1 MNRLRYILLATVA
14 VFFVAATAQD
24 ITGQEYWLDGDV
36 GNKQSL
42 ESSQATIDI
51 SSLAKGLH
59 SITMRVKKEI
69 VVNEQNVSLWS
80 SPVTK
85 YFLIPRAQVDASS
98 ISSCEYWFDGDI
110 GNRMEL
116 GSSVAM
122 LNVAT
127 LSKGIH
133 TISMQAKDDKGKL
146 SSTVT
151 KYFII
156 PKEETTASAVRYMY
170 WFDDDLDNKVVV
182 ETTDKLFTVEVGGL
196 SEGKHTIYWRV
207 GDSNGTWSQQV
218 NNRLFNYVLPPT
230 GVGALSSDIQLALHD
245 DLQAGY
251 CTEYDA
257 ANERIQVEEL
267 TTIPANTGV
276 LLRGKGYEKVTLL
289 ETEGEENTDDN
300 QLIASVGKTLLTSSE
315 AIDTEGKFL
324 IGSVDDWKEFATQV
338 STKPDLNAV
347 MTADVDLGDEQTKI
361 GTSSK
366 PYKGV
371 FDGQGHTL
379 TVHLTGGNDIAPFVS
394 ISNAKIKNLHVDG
407 TITVTGMRGSGI
419 ASYVAGNSTI
429 ENCRSSVI
437 ITTSAG
443 ADFDGG
449 GFIGRVN
456 GGYTVSFTNCL
467 FDGQILKTSNADAF
481 SCGGFVGWTQ
491 SGASATLENCF
502 FNPSAPI
509 TINEYSSDRTFVSG
523 YSGGTI
529 TNCYFTLMFVEA
541 QGTDASVMSKTS
553 VATALGSGWTIQ
565 DNHVVPIMVADE
577 GDYINFYL
585 NNSLFLKV
593 ESMVIIPANKAYLR
607 LPSSV
612 VGETKVVKLWWGN
625 EEPSPIATSISEA
638 TQEKVQSDDWF
649 TIEGIKL
656 NGKPTEK
663 GIYIRNGKKIIIK

>member
-1 MNRLRYILLATVA
+1 MLG
-14 VFFVAATAQD
+14 QGS
-24 ITGQEYWLDGDV
+24 ITEKEYWIDQQIDER
-36 GNKQSL
+36 QSL
-42 ESSQATIDI
+42 GLSPTEVDI
-51 SSLAKGLH
+51 SQLSTGVHAV
-59 SITMRVKKEI
+59 TVRVKD
-69 VVNEQNVSLWS
+69 NNNLWS
-80 SPVTK
+80 APVTK
-85 YFLIPRAQVDASS
+85 HFVITPPSS
-98 ISSCEYWFDGDI
+98 KATTISEREYWFDGHIGERKSLDNSVATIDI
-110 GNRMEL
+110 PDLSMGVHSITLRVKDNNDL
-116 GSSVAM
+116 WSSV
-122 LNVAT
+122 
-127 LSKGIH
+127 
-133 TISMQAKDDKGKL
+133 
-146 SSTVT
+146 VT
-151 KYFII
+151 QYFLV
-156 PKEETTASAVRYMY
+156 PQKTTERNIVRYMY
-170 WFDDDLDNKVVV
+170 WIDDDIDNMVIAEVAGS
-182 ETTDKLFTVEVGGL
+182 DRIINVEVGGL

-230 GVGALSSDIQLALHD
+230 GVGAFSSDIQLALHD

-315 AIDTEGKFL
+315 TIEAEGKFL
-324 IGSVDDWKEFATQV
+324 IGSVEDWKEFATQV
-338 STKPDLNAV
+338 SKKSDLNAV

-361 GTSSK
+361 GT
-366 PYKGV
+366 YKGV

-379 TVHLTGGNDIAPFVS
+379 TVHLTGGDDISPFGT
-394 ISNAKIKNLHVDG
+394 ISNAQIKNLHIDG
-407 TITVTGMRGSGI
+407 TITVSGMHGSSI

-429 ENCRSSVI
+429 ENCRSSVV
-437 ITTSAG
+437 ITTSRNNY
-443 ADFDGG
+443 FDSG
-449 GFIGRVN
+449 GFVGRVN
-456 GGYTVSFTNCL
+456 SGNTVSFTNCL
-467 FDGQILKTSNADAF
+467 FDGQLLKTSNASTY

-491 SGASATLENCF
+491 DGGASATLENCF
-502 FNPSAPI
+502 FNPSASI
-509 TINEYSSDRTFVSG
+509 TINEYESNRTFVSG
-523 YSGGTI
+523 KSGGTI
-529 TNCYFTLMFVEA
+529 TNCYYTLMFVEP
-541 QGTDASVMSKTS
+541 QGTDASEMSKTE
-553 VATALGSGWTIQ
+553 VAAALGPGWTIQ

-577 GDYINFYL
+577 GDYTNFYL
-585 NNSLFLKV
+585 SDSRFLKV
-593 ESMVIIPANKAYLR
+593 ESLVILPANRAYLR

-663 GIYIRNGKKIIIK
+663 GIYIRNGKKIIVK

>member
-1 MNRLRYILLATVA
+1 MNRLLIVYCFLL
-14 VFFVAATAQD
+14 
-24 ITGQEYWLDGDV
+24 
-36 GNKQSL
+36 
-42 ESSQATIDI
+42 
-51 SSLAKGLH
+51 SSLAMLGQGSISEKEYWIDQQIDERQSLGLSPTEVDISQLSTGVH
-59 SITMRVKKEI
+59 AVTVRVKD
-69 VVNEQNVSLWS
+69 NNNLWS
-80 SPVTK
+80 APVTK
-85 YFLIPRAQVDASS
+85 HFVITPPSS
-98 ISSCEYWFDGDI
+98 KATTISEREYWFDGHIGERKSLDNSVATIDI
-110 GNRMEL
+110 PDLSMGVHSITLRVKDNHDL
-116 GSSVAM
+116 WSSV
-122 LNVAT
+122 
-127 LSKGIH
+127 
-133 TISMQAKDDKGKL
+133 
-146 SSTVT
+146 VT
-151 KYFII
+151 QYFLV
-156 PKEETTASAVRYMY
+156 PQKTTERNIVRYMY
-170 WFDDDLDNKVVV
+170 WIDDDIDNMVIAEVAGSNRIIN
-182 ETTDKLFTVEVGGL
+182 VEVGGL

-230 GVGALSSDIQLALHD
+230 GIGALSSDIQLALHD

-315 AIDTEGKFL
+315 TIEAEGKFL

-338 STKPDLNAV
+338 SKKSDLNAV
-347 MTADVDLGDEQTKI
+347 MTADIDLGDEQTKI
-361 GTSSK
+361 GT
-366 PYKGV
+366 YKGI

-379 TVHLTGGNDIAPFVS
+379 TVHLTGGDDISPFGT
-394 ISNAKIKNLHVDG
+394 ISNAQIKNLHIDG
-407 TITVTGMRGSGI
+407 TITVSGMHGSSI

-429 ENCRSSVI
+429 ENCRSSVV
-437 ITTSAG
+437 ITTSRNNY
-443 ADFDGG
+443 FDSG
-449 GFIGRVN
+449 GFVGRVN
-456 GGYTVSFTNCL
+456 SGNTISFINCL
-467 FDGQILKTSNADAF
+467 FDGQLLKTSNASTY

-491 SGASATLENCF
+491 DGGASATLENCF
-502 FNPSAPI
+502 FNPSASI
-509 TINEYSSDRTFVSG
+509 TINEYESNRTFVSG
-523 YSGGTI
+523 KSGGTI
-529 TNCYFTLMFVEA
+529 TNCYYTLMFVEP
-541 QGTDASVMSKTS
+541 QGTDASEMSKTE
-553 VATALGSGWTIQ
+553 VAAALGPGWTIQ

-585 NNSLFLKV
+585 SDSRFLKV
-593 ESMVIIPANKAYLR
+593 ESLVILPANRSYLR

-663 GIYIRNGKKIIIK
+663 GIYIRNGRKVIVR

>member
-1 MNRLRYILLATVA
+1 MLG
-14 VFFVAATAQD
+14 QGS
-24 ITGQEYWLDGDV
+24 ITEKEYWIDQQIDER
-36 GNKQSL
+36 QSL
-42 ESSQATIDI
+42 GLSPTEVDI
-51 SSLAKGLH
+51 SQLSTGVHAV
-59 SITMRVKKEI
+59 TVRVKD
-69 VVNEQNVSLWS
+69 NNNLWS
-80 SPVTK
+80 APVTK
-85 YFLIPRAQVDASS
+85 HFVITPPSS
-98 ISSCEYWFDGDI
+98 KATTISEREYWFDGHIGERKSLDNSVATIDI
-110 GNRMEL
+110 PDLSMGVHSITLRVKDNNDL
-116 GSSVAM
+116 WSSV
-122 LNVAT
+122 
-127 LSKGIH
+127 
-133 TISMQAKDDKGKL
+133 
-146 SSTVT
+146 VT
-151 KYFII
+151 QYFLV
-156 PKEETTASAVRYMY
+156 PQKTTERNIVRYMY
-170 WFDDDLDNKVVV
+170 WIDDDIDNKVVV

-230 GVGALSSDIQLALHD
+230 GVGAFSSDIQLALHD

-315 AIDTEGKFL
+315 TIEAEGKFL
-324 IGSVDDWKEFATQV
+324 IGSVEDWKEFATQV
-338 STKPDLNAV
+338 SKKPDLNAV

-361 GTSSK
+361 GT
-366 PYKGV
+366 YKGV

-379 TVHLTGGNDIAPFVS
+379 TVHLTGGDDISPFGT
-394 ISNAKIKNLHVDG
+394 ISNAQIKNLHIDG
-407 TITVTGMRGSGI
+407 TITVSGMHGSSI

-429 ENCRSSVI
+429 ENCRSSVV
-437 ITTSAG
+437 ITTSRNNY
-443 ADFDGG
+443 FDSG
-449 GFIGRVN
+449 GFVGRVN
-456 GGYTVSFTNCL
+456 SGNTVSFTNCL
-467 FDGQILKTSNADAF
+467 FDGQLLKTSNASTY

-491 SGASATLENCF
+491 DGGASATLENCF
-502 FNPSAPI
+502 FNPSASI
-509 TINEYSSDRTFVSG
+509 TINEYESNRTFVSG
-523 YSGGTI
+523 KSGGTI
-529 TNCYFTLMFVEA
+529 TNCYYTLMFVEP
-541 QGTDASVMSKTS
+541 QGTDASEMSKTE
-553 VATALGSGWTIQ
+553 VAVALGPGWTIQ

-585 NNSLFLKV
+585 SDSRFLKV
-593 ESMVIIPANKAYLR
+593 ESLVILPANRSYLR

-663 GIYIRNGKKIIIK
+663 GIYIRNGKKIIVK

>member
-1 MNRLRYILLATVA
+1 ML
-14 VFFVAATAQD
+14 
-24 ITGQEYWLDGDV
+24 GQGSISEKEYWIDQQIDER
-36 GNKQSL
+36 QSL
-42 ESSQATIDI
+42 GLSPTEVDI
-51 SSLAKGLH
+51 SQLSTGVHAV
-59 SITMRVKKEI
+59 TVRVKD
-69 VVNEQNVSLWS
+69 NNNLWS
-80 SPVTK
+80 APVTK
-85 YFLIPRAQVDASS
+85 HFVITPPSS
-98 ISSCEYWFDGDI
+98 KATTISEREYWFDGHIGERKSLDNSVATIDI
-110 GNRMEL
+110 PDLSMGVHSITLRVKDNNDL
-116 GSSVAM
+116 WSSV
-122 LNVAT
+122 
-127 LSKGIH
+127 
-133 TISMQAKDDKGKL
+133 
-146 SSTVT
+146 VT
-151 KYFII
+151 QYFLV
-156 PKEETTASAVRYMY
+156 PQKTTERNIVRYMY
-170 WFDDDLDNKVVV
+170 WIDDDIDNMVIAEVAGS
-182 ETTDKLFTVEVGGL
+182 DRIINVEVGGL

-230 GVGALSSDIQLALHD
+230 GIGALSSDIQLALHD

-315 AIDTEGKFL
+315 TIEAEGKFL
-324 IGSVDDWKEFATQV
+324 IGSVEDWKEFATQV
-338 STKPDLNAV
+338 SKKSDLNAV
-347 MTADVDLGDEQTKI
+347 MTADIDLGDEQTKI
-361 GTSSK
+361 GT
-366 PYKGV
+366 YKGI

-379 TVHLTGGNDIAPFVS
+379 TVHLTGGDDISPFGT
-394 ISNAKIKNLHVDG
+394 ISNAQIKNLHIDG
-407 TITVTGMRGSGI
+407 TITVSGMHGSSI

-429 ENCRSSVI
+429 ENCRSSVV
-437 ITTSAG
+437 ITTSRNNY
-443 ADFDGG
+443 FDSG
-449 GFIGRVN
+449 GFVGRVN
-456 GGYTVSFTNCL
+456 SGNTVSFTNCL
-467 FDGQILKTSNADAF
+467 FDGQLLKTSNASTY

-491 SGASATLENCF
+491 DGGASATLENCF
-502 FNPSAPI
+502 FNPSASI
-509 TINEYSSDRTFVSG
+509 TINEYESNRTFVSG
-523 YSGGTI
+523 KSGGTI
-529 TNCYFTLMFVEA
+529 TNCYYTLMFVEP
-541 QGTDASVMSKTS
+541 QGTDASEMSKTE
-553 VATALGSGWTIQ
+553 VAAALGPGWTIQ

-585 NNSLFLKV
+585 SDSRFLKV
-593 ESMVIIPANKAYLR
+593 ESLVILPANRSYLR

-663 GIYIRNGKKIIIK
+663 GIYIRNGKKIIVK

>member
-1 MNRLRYILLATVA
+1 MNRLLIVYCFLL
-14 VFFVAATAQD
+14 
-24 ITGQEYWLDGDV
+24 
-36 GNKQSL
+36 
-42 ESSQATIDI
+42 
-51 SSLAKGLH
+51 SSLAMLGQG
-59 SITMRVKKEI
+59 SITEKEYWIDQQIDERQSLGLSPTEVDISQLSTGVHAVTVRVKD
-69 VVNEQNVSLWS
+69 NNNLWS
-80 SPVTK
+80 APVTK
-85 YFLIPRAQVDASS
+85 HFVITPPSS
-98 ISSCEYWFDGDI
+98 KATTISEREYWFDGHIGERKSLDNSVATIDI
-110 GNRMEL
+110 PDLSMGVHSITLRVKDNHDL
-116 GSSVAM
+116 WSSV
-122 LNVAT
+122 
-127 LSKGIH
+127 
-133 TISMQAKDDKGKL
+133 
-146 SSTVT
+146 VT
-151 KYFII
+151 QYFLV
-156 PKEETTASAVRYMY
+156 PQKTTERNIVRYMY
-170 WFDDDLDNKVVV
+170 WIDDDIDNKVVV

-230 GVGALSSDIQLALHD
+230 GIGALSSDIQLALHD

-315 AIDTEGKFL
+315 TIEAEGKFL
-324 IGSVDDWKEFATQV
+324 IGSVEDWKEFATQV
-338 STKPDLNAV
+338 SKKSDLNAV

-361 GTSSK
+361 GT
-366 PYKGV
+366 YKGV

-379 TVHLTGGNDIAPFVS
+379 TVHLTGGDDISPFGT
-394 ISNAKIKNLHVDG
+394 ISNAQIKNLHIDG
-407 TITVTGMRGSGI
+407 TITVSGMHGSSI

-429 ENCRSSVI
+429 ENCRSSVV
-437 ITTSAG
+437 ITTSRNNY
-443 ADFDGG
+443 FDSG
-449 GFIGRVN
+449 GFVGRVN
-456 GGYTVSFTNCL
+456 SGNTVSFTNCL
-467 FDGQILKTSNADAF
+467 FDGQLLKTSNASTY

-491 SGASATLENCF
+491 DGGASATLENCF
-502 FNPSAPI
+502 FNPSASI
-509 TINEYSSDRTFVSG
+509 TINEYESNRTFVSG
-523 YSGGTI
+523 KSGGTI
-529 TNCYFTLMFVEA
+529 TNCYYTLMFVEP
-541 QGTDASVMSKTS
+541 QGTDASEMSKTE
-553 VATALGSGWTIQ
+553 VAAALGPGWTIQ

-577 GDYINFYL
+577 GDYTNFYL
-585 NNSLFLKV
+585 SDSRFLKV
-593 ESMVIIPANKAYLR
+593 ESLVILPANRSYLR

-663 GIYIRNGKKIIIK
+663 GIYIRNGKKIIVK

>member
-1 MNRLRYILLATVA
+1 MNRLLIVYCFLL
-14 VFFVAATAQD
+14 
-24 ITGQEYWLDGDV
+24 
-36 GNKQSL
+36 
-42 ESSQATIDI
+42 
-51 SSLAKGLH
+51 SSLAMLGQGSISEKEYWIDQQIDERQSLGLSPTEVDISQLSTGVH
-59 SITMRVKKEI
+59 AVTVRVKD
-69 VVNEQNVSLWS
+69 NNNLWS
-80 SPVTK
+80 APVTK
-85 YFLIPRAQVDASS
+85 HFVITPPSS
-98 ISSCEYWFDGDI
+98 KATTISEREYWFDGHIGERKSLDNSVATIDI
-110 GNRMEL
+110 PDLSMGVHSITLRVKDNHDL
-116 GSSVAM
+116 WSSV
-122 LNVAT
+122 
-127 LSKGIH
+127 
-133 TISMQAKDDKGKL
+133 
-146 SSTVT
+146 VT
-151 KYFII
+151 QYFLV
-156 PKEETTASAVRYMY
+156 PQKTTERNIVRYMY
-170 WFDDDLDNKVVV
+170 WIDDDIDNMVIAEVVGSNRIIN
-182 ETTDKLFTVEVGGL
+182 VEVSGL

-315 AIDTEGKFL
+315 TIEAEGKFL
-324 IGSVDDWKEFATQV
+324 IGSVEDWKEFATQV
-338 STKPDLNAV
+338 SKKSDLNAV
-347 MTADVDLGDEQTKI
+347 MTADIDLGDEQTKI
-361 GTSSK
+361 GT
-366 PYKGV
+366 YKGI

-379 TVHLTGGNDIAPFVS
+379 TVHLTGGDDISPFGT
-394 ISNAKIKNLHVDG
+394 ISNAQIKNLHIDG
-407 TITVTGMRGSGI
+407 TITVSGMHGSSI

-429 ENCRSSVI
+429 ENCRSSVV
-437 ITTSAG
+437 ITTSRNNY
-443 ADFDGG
+443 FDSG
-449 GFIGRVN
+449 GFVGRVN
-456 GGYTVSFTNCL
+456 SGNTVSFTNCL
-467 FDGQILKTSNADAF
+467 FDGQLLKTSNASTY

-491 SGASATLENCF
+491 DGGASATLENCF
-502 FNPSAPI
+502 FNPSASI
-509 TINEYSSDRTFVSG
+509 TINEYESNRTFVSG
-523 YSGGTI
+523 KSGGTI
-529 TNCYFTLMFVEA
+529 TNCYYTLMFVEP
-541 QGTDASVMSKTS
+541 QGTDASEMSKTE
-553 VATALGSGWTIQ
+553 VAAALGPGWTIQ

-585 NNSLFLKV
+585 SDSRFLKV
-593 ESMVIIPANKAYLR
+593 ESLVILPANRSYLR

-663 GIYIRNGKKIIIK
+663 GIYIRNGKKIIVK